1 MRSLASVGLLGL
13 ACCIL
18 MIGVAL
24 RDGALLSLL
33 LPLLLI
39 LILERAIAAGPKGS
53 VEVDWMPLEEE
64 KFMEGDEVDIS
75 LRIFSQGFNG
85 SVLVDVS
92 LPSDV
97 VLEEGRGSFSLW
109 LRPGE
114 VRMLKYHF
122 SLPRRGNYRF
132 GPVQIRR
139 LDLLQ
144 MRMDERTLDKVI
156 GLKVMPIIY
165 DLRRCDLMPSK
176 VRQHSGNVRS
186 RMLGAGSEFFGLR
199 DYLSGDPWRTINW
212 KASARSGPLVVNE
225 HESERSG
232 DVVVVLDAREEASGK
247 VRSMDLVDHEVS
259 AAASFSEFYLRQR
272 DRVGL
277 MILSDHVELIKPSFG
292 RHQFYR
298 IVETLTEVRPA
309 GERSSISIR
318 LAMQRFFSPQSLIL
332 YITPLDDE
340 STIQVIKELSVR
352 GFQVVVVS
360 PFIFTKGDDLAD
372 DLDFRLRRLS
382 REDRVFDL
390 RRFCHVVDWDTSQPL
405 SRYVVRVRGWHLRG

>member
-1 MRSLASVGLLGL
+1 
-13 ACCIL
+13 
-18 MIGVAL
+18 
-24 RDGALLSLL
+24 
-33 LPLLLI
+33 
-39 LILERAIAAGPKGS
+39 
-53 VEVDWMPLEEE
+53 MPLEEAS
-64 KFMEGDEVDIS
+64 FMEGDEVDLFLKVS
-75 LRIFSQGFNG
+75 SQGFNG
-85 SVLVDVS
+85 SMLVEVS
-92 LPSDV
+92 LPPDV
-97 VLEEGRGSFSLW
+97 VVKEGRGSFSLW

-114 VRMLKYHF
+114 ERMLKYHL
-122 SLPRRGNYRF
+122 SLPRRGTYRF
-132 GPVQIRR
+132 GPVHVRR
-139 LDLLQ
+139 LDLLHL
-144 MRMDERTLDKVI
+144 RREDSALNEFAN
-156 GLKVMPIIY
+156 LKVLPIIY

-199 DYLSGDPWRTINW
+199 DYVSGDPWRSINW

-247 VRSMDLVDHEVS
+247 VRGVDLVDHEVS
-259 AAASFSEFYLRQR
+259 AAASLAEFYLRQR

-277 MILSDHVELIKPSFG
+277 MVLSDHVELIRPAFG
-292 RHQFYR
+292 RRQFYR
-298 IVETLTEVRPA
+298 IVESLTEVRPA
-309 GERSSISIR
+309 GERSTISIR

-340 STIQVIKELSVR
+340 PTIQVIKELSVR

-360 PFIFTKGDDLAD
+360 PHSIKNGDDPAHV
-372 DLDFRLRRLS
+372 LDSRLGRLR

-390 RRFCHVVDWDTSQPL
+390 RRFCQVVDWDTSKPL